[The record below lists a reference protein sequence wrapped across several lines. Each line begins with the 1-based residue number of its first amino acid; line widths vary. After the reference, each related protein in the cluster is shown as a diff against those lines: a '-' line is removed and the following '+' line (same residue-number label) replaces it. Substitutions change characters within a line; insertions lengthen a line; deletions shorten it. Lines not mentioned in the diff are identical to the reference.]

1 MPTPAIACFSMEI
14 ALQSDIPTY
23 SGGLGVLA
31 GDTIQSAAD
40 AGVPMVAVT
49 LLHRKGHFC
58 QHLDASGWQTET
70 PVEWDVEGHLTELPQ
85 HLTVTIEGRPVRIRA
100 WRKDVAGIS
109 GQIVSVYLLDTD
121 LPENTQGDGELTHYL
136 YGGDSRYR
144 LCQEVL
150 LGIGGLRLL
159 RSLGLF
165 QLRWFHFNEGHAAL
179 LTLELLE
186 ERRRAAG
193 HAEIVDE
200 DIEEVRRQCV
210 FTTHTPVAAGHDRFP
225 LSLAQSVL
233 GDRPEFRHD
242 KIFCCDGQLNLT
254 FLALNLCHYV
264 NGVAKRHRDVSRLMF
279 PNRQIDSI
287 TNGVHAQRWTSP
299 SMQHAFDEF
308 VPDWR
313 EDNFSLRS
321 ALRIPDTAIRT
332 AHQSAKQTLIDR
344 IRDST
349 GEIFDPQTF
358 TIGFDR
364 RVTAYKRTDL
374 LFHNV
379 ERLRS
384 IGAACGSTQ
393 IVFAG
398 KAHPR
403 GDGGKH
409 LIQRLFEAARQLKG
423 DVNIVYLPNYDMALA
438 QQMVSGVDLW
448 LNTPQPPLE
457 ASGTS
462 GMKAALNGVP
472 SLSVM
477 DGWWLEG
484 CVEGVTGWAIGT
496 DHGTAATAT
505 NAEHVDSLY
514 DKLEHQILP
523 MFHNEP
529 HRFSEVMRHAIALNG
544 SFFNTQRM
552 IQQYALKAYLL

>member
-1 MPTPAIACFSMEI
+1 M
-14 ALQSDIPTY
+14 
-23 SGGLGVLA
+23 LA

-233 GDRPEFRHD
+233 CDRPEFRHD

-364 RVTAYKRTDL
+364 LRSPSNGLQTHRSAVSRCRTSAIDRSSL
-374 LFHNV
+374 RFDSD
-379 ERLRS
+379 RLRRKS
-384 IGAACGSTQ
+384 TSSGRRRQTSHSTAVRSGPTIERRRQHRLPAELRHGA
-393 IVFAG
+393 
-398 KAHPR
+398 
-403 GDGGKH
+403 
-409 LIQRLFEAARQLKG
+409 
-423 DVNIVYLPNYDMALA
+423 
-438 QQMVSGVDLW
+438 
-448 LNTPQPPLE
+448 
-457 ASGTS
+457 GTT
-462 GMKAALNGVP
+462 NGVRCRP
-472 SLSVM
+472 VAQYAS
-477 DGWWLEG
+477 
-484 CVEGVTGWAIGT
+484 
-496 DHGTAATAT
+496 TAAG
-505 NAEHVDSLY
+505 SIR
-514 DKLEHQILP
+514 HQR
-523 MFHNEP
+523 NEGGVKRRSVP
-529 HRFSEVMRHAIALNG
+529 ERHGRLVAGRLCRRCHRLGDRH
-544 SFFNTQRM
+544 
-552 IQQYALKAYLL
+552 

>member
-1 MPTPAIACFSMEI
+1 MFQPAVAYFSMEI

-23 SGGLGVLA
+23 AGGLGVLA
-31 GDTIQSAAD
+31 GDTIQAAAD
-40 AGVPMVAVT
+40 AGVPMVAVS

-70 PVEWDVEGHLTELPQ
+70 PVEWNVEEQLTELPQ
-85 HLTVTIEGRPVRIRA
+85 HVTVTIEGRAVRIRA
-100 WRKDVAGIS
+100 WRKDVTGAGGS
-109 GQIVSVYLLDTD
+109 IVPVYFLDAD
-121 LPENTQGDGELTHYL
+121 IPENSSGDRELTNHL

-150 LGIGGLRLL
+150 LGIGGVRMLRAF
-159 RSLGLF
+159 GMI
-165 QLRWFHFNEGHAAL
+165 QIRWFHLNEGHAAL

-193 HAEIVDE
+193 QAEITDE
-200 DIEEVRRQCV
+200 HIEEVRRQCV

-225 LSLAQSVL
+225 LPLAQSVL

-264 NGVAKRHRDVSRLMF
+264 NGVAKRHGDVSRQMF
-279 PNRQIDSI
+279 PNYQIDSI

-299 SMQHAFDEF
+299 PMQAAFDQF
-308 VPDWR
+308 VPGWR

-321 ALRIPDTAIRT
+321 ALRIPDTAIRA
-332 AHQSAKQTLIDR
+332 AHQSAKLTLIDR
-344 IRDST
+344 VREST
-349 GEIFDPQTF
+349 GEIFDPQAF
-358 TIGFDR
+358 TIGFAR
-364 RVTAYKRTDL
+364 RATAYKRTDL
-374 LFHNV
+374 LFHDI

-384 IGAACGSTQ
+384 IGNGHGAIQ

-398 KAHPR
+398 KAHPHD
-403 GDGGKH
+403 DGGKR
-409 LIQRLFEAARQLKG
+409 LIQGVFEAARKLKG
-423 DVNIVYLPNYDMALA
+423 SVNIVYVSNYDVALA
-438 QQMVSGVDLW
+438 QQMVAGVDLW

-496 DHGTAATAT
+496 DHGAVATAS
-505 NAEHVDSLY
+505 NDEHADTLY
-514 DKLEHQILP
+514 DKLQHYILP